1 MLLPRRL
8 PQSCVCSDSVLV
20 AILFCAATL
29 FAWRRPRSGTMV
41 HAAWL
46 LQYRQSS
53 PIACAS
59 PPLCRRQRPASGWA
73 GPAGLLGQ
81 QDRRCTR
88 MDWTAYGHVLICAHR
103 SCGRTLTCAHG
114 CTRMVAHVPHRYAR
128 MRCARMRACALMVRS
143 HGQRVYAY
151 VRRWADAHA
160 SHAVLYAHV
169 SFRALIYACLLW
181 YARILRALYAHFT
194 RLYRGYTRPWRTV

>member
-8 PQSCVCSDSVLV
+8 PRSCVCSDSILV

-46 LQYRQSS
+46 LPYQRSS
-53 PIACAS
+53 PIAYAS

-73 GPAGLLGQ
+73 GPAGLPGQ

-88 MDWTAYGHVLICAHR
+88 MDWTAYGHVLSMRPSLLWTYAHVRSRMYAHGRACAASICAHAMCAHARVRAHGPEPRTAGIRVCTPMGRR
-103 SCGRTLTCAHG
+103 SCITC
-114 CTRMVAHVPHRYAR
+114 R
-128 MRCARMRACALMVRS
+128 LVRS
-143 HGQRVYAY
+143 CK
-151 VRRWADAHA
+151 
-160 SHAVLYAHV
+160 L
-169 SFRALIYACLLW
+169 
-181 YARILRALYAHFT
+181 
-194 RLYRGYTRPWRTV
+194 